1 MAPEIIL
8 FIILQIINVILSTIK
23 SIVMIKGSKWGAI
36 IANTIYFGV
45 YTAVLKQISAIDSL
59 ALLVIITMLANFFG
73 TWVGIVI
80 TDKLRKADL
89 WIIKTVVR
97 IGYVKEYKKA
107 LNDAGIKYISYQTTW
122 DEYTAIDIFSE
133 SRTQSKK
140 IKEILIKFKAKYS
153 IYKSH
158 QDL

>member
-1 MAPEIIL
+1 MTPEIIL
-8 FIILQIINVILSTIK
+8 FIILQVINVILSTIK

-45 YTAVLKQISAIDSL
+45 YTTVLKQISAIDNL
-59 ALLVIITMLANFFG
+59 FVLVVITMLANFFG
-73 TWVGIVI
+73 TWTGIVI

-89 WIIKTVVR
+89 WIIKTVIR

-140 IKEILIKFKAKYS
+140 IKEILLKFKAKYS

>member
-1 MAPEIIL
+1 MTPEIIL
-8 FIILQIINVILSTIK
+8 FIILQVINVILSTIK

>member
-1 MAPEIIL
+1 MTPEILL
-8 FIILQIINVILSTIK
+8 FILLQIINVILSTIK

-45 YTAVLKQISAIDSL
+45 YTAVLKQISAIDNL
-59 ALLVIITMLANFFG
+59 FILVVITMLANFFG
-73 TWVGIVI
+73 TWIGIVI

-89 WIIKTVVR
+89 WIIKTVIR

-140 IKEILIKFKAKYS
+140 IKEILFKFKAKYS

>member
-1 MAPEIIL
+1 MSPEIIL
-8 FIILQIINVILSTIK
+8 FIILQVINVILSTIK

-45 YTAVLKQISAIDSL
+45 YTAVLKQISAIDNL

-73 TWVGIVI
+73 TWAGIVI

-89 WIIKTVVR
+89 WIVKTVVR
-97 IGYVKEYKKA
+97 IGYVKDYKKA
-107 LNDAGIKYISYQTTW
+107 LNEAGIKYISYQTTW

-133 SRTQSKK
+133 SRTESKK
-140 IKEILIKFKAKYS
+140 IKEILVKFKAKYS

>member
-1 MAPEIIL
+1 MTSEIIL
-8 FIILQIINVILSTIK
+8 FIILQVINVILSTIK
-23 SIVMIKGSKWGAI
+23 SIVLIKGHKWATI

-45 YTAVLKQISAIDSL
+45 YTAVLKQLTAIDNL
-59 ALLVIITMLANFFG
+59 FILVVITMAANFIG
-73 TWVGIVI
+73 TWIGIEV
-80 TDKLRKADL
+80 TEKLRKADL
-89 WIIKTVVR
+89 WTINTVVKTE
-97 IGYVKEYKKA
+97 YLKDYKKA
-107 LNDAGIKYISYQTTW
+107 LNDANIKYISYQTTW

-140 IKEILIKFKAKYS
+140 IKEILLKFKAKYS